1 MKLLDILNEIKPVAG
16 NKIPI
21 KILEG
26 KDEEGTGLIVSFP
39 KSLGFP
45 NLTHNLYVPNSVL
58 ILSITFDKNK
68 KKILEFIKQKNIP
81 YSPWPNSMDND
92 NMYTIRI
99 ENPEKYFNIE
109 LSDQLKSIINNYDD
123 VN

>member
-21 KILEG
+21 KISEG
-26 KDEEGTGLIVSFP
+26 NDEEGTGLIVSFP

-58 ILSITFDKNK
+58 VLSITFDRNK

-81 YSPWPNSMDND
+81 FSDFPKENGNSF
-92 NMYTIRI
+92 TIRI
-99 ENPEKYFNIE
+99 ENPEKYFDIE
-109 LSDQLKSIINNYDD
+109 LSDQLKSIINNDND
-123 VN
+123 IN